1 VQAVVCRDSKGHI
14 IKALS
19 RISPPYNGNYG
30 EALAAQLAVSLVVSL
45 VLKTFSLNGDFL
57 VIIATLKTP
66 ALFQEWHIN
75 SIIAATFASFPA
87 SFS

>member
-1 VQAVVCRDSKGHI
+1 VQAAVCRDSKGHI

-19 RISPPYNGNYG
+19 RISPPCDGNYG
-30 EALAAQLAVSLVVSL
+30 EALAAQLAASLVVSL
-45 VLKTFSLNGDFL
+45 VLKTFSLDGDFL
-57 VIIATLKTP
+57 VIIVALKTP

-75 SIIAATFASFPA
+75 SVIAATFASFLA